1 MLNERERSLNV
12 VRSRSNIIYL
22 IPDIEGAKHV
32 INASNIETLIPAK
45 GGYDSL
51 IAKCKDGYEVIAL
64 LPGTINRYFSEKFR
78 KEKAD
83 V

>member
-1 MLNERERSLNV
+1 MRSQ
-12 VRSRSNIIYL
+12 SNIIYL
-22 IPDIEGAKHV
+22 IPDIEGVNQA
-32 INASNIETLIPAK
+32 INASDIETLIPAK

-64 LPGTINRYFSEKFR
+64 LPRTINKYFSKEFC

>member
-1 MLNERERSLNV
+1 M
-12 VRSRSNIIYL
+12 RSRSNVIYL

-51 IAKCKDGYEVIAL
+51 ITKCEDGYEVIAL
-64 LPGTINRYFSEKFR
+64 LPRAINKYFSKEFC

>member
-1 MLNERERSLNV
+1 M
-12 VRSRSNIIYL
+12 
-22 IPDIEGAKHV
+22 KHA

-45 GGYDSL
+45 CGYDSL
-51 IAKCKDGYEVIAL
+51 IAKCEDGYEVIVL
-64 LPGTINRYFSEKFR
+64 LPGTINKYFSKKFR

>member
-1 MLNERERSLNV
+1 MLSERERNLNV
-12 VRSRSNIIYL
+12 VKSRSNVIYL

-32 INASNIETLIPAK
+32 INASDIETLIPAK

-64 LPGTINRYFSEKFR
+64 LPRTINKYFSKEFF

>member
-1 MLNERERSLNV
+1 M
-12 VRSRSNIIYL
+12 RSRSNIIYL

-51 IAKCKDGYEVIAL
+51 IAKCEDGYEVIAL
-64 LPGTINRYFSEKFR
+64 LPGTINKYFNESFR

>member
-1 MLNERERSLNV
+1 MNSIRSQT
-12 VRSRSNIIYL
+12 IYL
-22 IPDIEGAKHV
+22 IPDIVGTRHT
-32 INASNIETLIPAK
+32 INASDVETLIPAK

-51 IAKCKDGYEVIAL
+51 VAKCKDGYEVIVL
-64 LPGTINRYFSEKFR
+64 LPGTINKYFSKKFC

>member
-22 IPDIEGAKHV
+22 ILDIEGAMH
-32 INASNIETLIPAK
+32 AFNITDIEGLIPAK
-45 GGYDSL
+45 GGCDSL
-51 IAKCKDGYEVIAL
+51 IAKCEVGYEVVAL
-64 LPGTINRYFSEKFR
+64 LPGTINKYFNESFR

>member
-22 IPDIEGAKHV
+22 IPDIEGVKHA
-32 INASNIETLIPAK
+32 INVSDIETLIPAK

-51 IAKCKDGYEVIAL
+51 IAKCEEEYEVIAL
-64 LPGTINRYFSEKFR
+64 LPGTINKYFSKKFR

>member
-1 MLNERERSLNV
+1 MNV
-12 VRSRSNIIYL
+12 VKSRSNIIYL
-22 IPDIEGAKHV
+22 IPDIEGVKHA

-45 GGYDSL
+45 CGYDSL
-51 IAKCKDGYEVIAL
+51 IAKCEDGYEVIVL
-64 LPGTINRYFSEKFR
+64 LPGTINKYFSKKFR

>member
-1 MLNERERSLNV
+1 M
-12 VRSRSNIIYL
+12 RSRSNIIYL
-22 IPDIEGAKHV
+22 ISDIEGAKHV

>member
-1 MLNERERSLNV
+1 M
-12 VRSRSNIIYL
+12 RSRSNIIYL
-22 IPDIEGAKHV
+22 IPDIEGVKHA

-51 IAKCKDGYEVIAL
+51 ITKCEDGYEMIAL
-64 LPGTINRYFSEKFR
+64 LLGTINKYFSKKFH